1 MQPLLTLII
10 TLLTIRGARKQT
22 FPWIQHGTFPS
33 IPLFPTHPWKTE
45 QFCALGVHDLLH
57 GLQVLFLILLIFPL
71 LHFLTKGLYTVCN
84 FATHGDS
91 HFGSSP
97 HISTQFR
104 EISAG
109 SKENIHF
116 SQSNCL
122 DRGASQK

>member
-10 TLLTIRGARKQT
+10 TLLTIRGVRKTDFLQGST
-22 FPWIQHGTFPS
+22 WNFS
-33 IPLFPTHPWKTE
+33 IPLFPTHSWKTE

-57 GLQVLFLILLIFPL
+57 GLQVLFLILLIFLL
-71 LHFLTKGLYTVCN
+71 LHFLIKGLYTDYN
-84 FATHGDS
+84 FATQGNS

-109 SKENIHF
+109 SKESIHF